1 MKRNI
6 SIYIFA
12 AAFAVSVPSMAVAQ
26 NLDPTV
32 EVNKTYEGK
41 LIEVHKP
48 SIEMAVPDS
57 VLRFD
62 LDFDYSVFENPYKGA
77 YEFKPYV
84 TDMQPVE
91 GASARKSLYL
101 KAGAGLRPVTLS
113 PMPYLDMVWAP
124 VMNNAFKMNVYAG
137 HESFFGRYLKMPGYD
152 PAAPADVLR
161 LNGEA
166 SRENYDMQTRAGV
179 DARYDWDEGVAK
191 VDLGYFGLGE
201 RYEER
206 NGMFNSLNVS
216 AYAASKDWGQLFNY
230 EAGASYSFGG
240 DRLEYMDAD
249 PYRLAEHD
257 LKVSGRLKASLMEN
271 HMMSFELGVDNTS
284 YSGNCDCGVSR
295 LVFAPS
301 YHFTL
306 DRLDVDAGFSIEAL
320 VPGSKSD
327 MFATKGQYIYP
338 DVTVSYQLIQDAM
351 RAYAHVGGGTE
362 VNTFSSLLK
371 DNHHIDLFSGAGAPL
386 MDNTVESVSA
396 SLGLKGRA
404 GAVFAYHVKGGFSD
418 YANSL
423 FDKVYVGSMPGSKTV
438 AYMPGVGY
446 AAYRKAYAAADLVFE
461 KDGFKVDGNVE
472 YRYSWFSES
481 KGHEGL
487 FLPAS
492 LVGSASVEY
501 NWSRRV
507 YLGLD
512 CMFSTGRKG
521 TVLYPDGSAGKVSV
535 PGYAD
540 LGVNFEYLASR
551 KFSFWFRGGN
561 LLNMAVQRNLLYA
574 EKGPYLAVGIC
585 LNL

>member
-137 HESFFGRYLKMPGYD
+137 HESFFGRYMKMPGYD

-166 SRENYDMQTRAGV
+166 SRENYDMQTKAGV

-191 VDLGYFGLGE
+191 VDLGYFGLAE

-206 NGMFNSLNVS
+206 NDMFNSLNVS

-249 PYRLAEHD
+249 SYRLAEHD

-271 HMMSFELGVDNTS
+271 HMMSFEMGVDNVS
-284 YSGNCDCGVSR
+284 YSGNYDCGVSR

-351 RAYAHVGGGTE
+351 RVYAHIGGGTE

-371 DNHHIDLFSGAGAPL
+371 DNHHLDMFSGAGTPL
-386 MDNTVESVSA
+386 MDNTVESRKKKNA
-396 SLGLKGRA
+396 LKDR
-404 GAVFAYHVKGGFSD
+404 YLNYIIYLCKSD
-418 YANSL
+418 S
-423 FDKVYVGSMPGSKTV
+423 T
-438 AYMPGVGY
+438 
-446 AAYRKAYAAADLVFE
+446 
-461 KDGFKVDGNVE
+461 
-472 YRYSWFSES
+472 
-481 KGHEGL
+481 
-487 FLPAS
+487 
-492 LVGSASVEY
+492 
-501 NWSRRV
+501 
-507 YLGLD
+507 YLTLIH
-512 CMFSTGRKG
+512 
-521 TVLYPDGSAGKVSV
+521 
-535 PGYAD
+535 
-540 LGVNFEYLASR
+540 
-551 KFSFWFRGGN
+551 
-561 LLNMAVQRNLLYA
+561 QRNDDDIWKHLWEFPIVESMDSLLDIQTI
-574 EKGPYLAVGIC
+574 EKRLLSTSFISEHHILAQRDFKHILSHQRLHARFIIQSVSSLPSIEDC
-585 LNL
+585 KTISIDELSNYPLSRLNEKAIEFLYTFL